1 VVAAALALGFAPAPS
16 SAASCSEHWVGS
28 WAASPSD
35 GSLLQLLTSQTLRMI
50 VAPHLAGSSL
60 RVHLSNRFGLLPVT
74 LGPVTVGVR
83 SSGAGLVPG
92 TEHGVNFNGQ
102 TTVTIPAGGDVVSD
116 PVPLTFA
123 AFQDLAVS
131 IDVPGIVVDPTEHFI
146 TRQTSYLSPLL
157 SGDHSADTSA
167 SAFTQTTTG
176 TNSTGWYFLDGI
188 DVLAPGDVGAVVAF
202 GDSITDGY
210 QGTLS
215 ATEQLSTI
223 DANGRYPDGLER
235 RLISAQVP
243 LSVLDAGIGSNML
256 LMSTGP
262 SGPSG
267 LSRFATDALG
277 QAGVT
282 DVIVLEGLNDIVAG
296 ATANQLIGAYEQ
308 LIAQAHA
315 AGVRLQLGTLTPTAG
330 SEYIGTAND
339 NAVREQVNQ
348 WIRTQ
353 QLSDG
358 VIDFDAAVADPNDP
372 AEINPAYDGGDHL
385 HFNLAGYQAIA
396 NAINLDSL
404 ARPGCTA
411 AVPTARVSVSA
422 RASKAGKS
430 RSLRIRWAGSDAGG
444 PGLGSFT
451 VQVERIVHVR
461 GKGARVGPWQTL
473 PGLGATTRT
482 SVRFT
487 GYHGDTYRFR
497 VRATDS
503 SGLSS
508 LWSVTAGA

>member
-1 VVAAALALGFAPAPS
+1 
-16 SAASCSEHWVGS
+16 
-28 WAASPSD
+28 
-35 GSLLQLLTSQTLRMI
+35 MI
-50 VAPHLAGSSL
+50 VAPHLGGSSL

-92 TEHGVNFNGQ
+92 TERGVNFNGQ

-123 AFQDLAVS
+123 AFQELAVS
-131 IDVPGIVVDPTEHFI
+131 VVVPGIVVDPTEHFI

-157 SGDHSADTSA
+157 SGDHSTDTSG

-176 TNSTGWYFLDGI
+176 THSTGWYFLDGI

-210 QGTLS
+210 QGTVS
-215 ATEQLSTI
+215 STEELSTI
-223 DANGRYPDGLER
+223 DANGPYPDGLAR

-256 LMSTGP
+256 LMSEGP

-267 LSRFATDALG
+267 LSRFATDALD

-296 ATANQLIGAYEQ
+296 ATASQLIGAYEE
-308 LIAQAHA
+308 LISQAHA
-315 AGVRLQLGTLTPTAG
+315 AGVRIQLGTLTPTAG

-353 QLSDG
+353 HLSDG
-358 VIDFDAAVADPNDP
+358 VIDFDTTVADPNDP
-372 AEINPAYDGGDHL
+372 SQISPAYDGGDHL
-385 HFNLAGYQAIA
+385 HFNPAGYQAMA
-396 NAINLDSL
+396 NAINIGSI
-404 ARPGCTA
+404 ARPACTGA
-411 AVPTARVSVSA
+411 APSARVSVSVL
-422 RASKAGKS
+422 RPKVSTS
-430 RSLRIRWAGSDAGG
+430 RSFRIRWSGSDAGG

-451 VQVERIVHVR
+451 VQVERIVRAR

-487 GYHGDTYRFR
+487 GHHGDAYRFR

-503 SGLSS
+503 SGVSS
-508 LWSVTAGA
+508 HWSMTTVA